1 MSGNGDAVDG
11 DRVTS
16 YEERYS
22 QGVDMTN
29 STAPKWLTATAVLAL
44 VWNAMGC
51 MAYLADVRMTP
62 EEIAA
67 LPAVQQQLVA
77 ARPAWAVAATA
88 VAVWAGL
95 LGSLGLLL
103 RRRWAFPVFVAS
115 LIGVLVQDYALF
127 LVSRL
132 TGGIG
137 IVPLVLQALVL
148 LIAVLL
154 VMLAR
159 RGVAQGWLK

>member
-1 MSGNGDAVDG
+1 MN
-11 DRVTS
+11 
-16 YEERYS
+16 
-22 QGVDMTN
+22 N
-29 STAPKWLTATAVLAL
+29 STAPKWLTATAILAL
-44 VWNAMGC
+44 IWNALGC
-51 MAYLADVRMTP
+51 VAYLADVRTTP

-67 LPAVQQQLVA
+67 LPLAQQQLLA
-77 ARPAWAVAATA
+77 SRPAWAVAGSAI
-88 VAVWAGL
+88 AVWAGL

-115 LIGVLVQDYALF
+115 LIGVMVQDYALF
-127 LVSRL
+127 VVARVTDVL
-132 TGGIG
+132 G